1 MIHRTIG
8 LEAGADSWRVG
19 EGMVGP
25 GRERAQTVYPLLP
38 IIHGEAGGEQA
49 LKHGV
54 EDVHEPAAVTI
65 LREVVSESSGPCKPR
80 QGGDLARP
88 DLMPA
93 QPRVHHERRP
103 A

>member
-19 EGMVGP
+19 EGMVVP
-25 GRERAQTVYPLLP
+25 GRERAQTVCPLLP
-38 IIHGEAGGEQA
+38 VIRGEAGGEQA

-65 LREVVSESSGPCKPR
+65 LREVVSESSGPCKPL
-80 QGGDLARP
+80 QGGDLALP
-88 DLMPA
+88 DLMLA
-93 QPRVHHERRP
+93 QQRFDHEQ
-103 A
+103 